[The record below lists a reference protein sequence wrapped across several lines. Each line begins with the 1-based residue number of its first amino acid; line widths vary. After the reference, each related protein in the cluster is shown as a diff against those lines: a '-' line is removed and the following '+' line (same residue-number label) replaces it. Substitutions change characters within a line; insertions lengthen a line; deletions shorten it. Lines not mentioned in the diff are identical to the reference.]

1 MKMYM
6 MSKGSW
12 GVLEGEE
19 TTSAAKK
26 QQAHALIVLNLSE
39 SQSMHVIDSATA
51 REAWRK
57 VGAISSLSR
66 HGEPALAQGEVCLV
80 FVHGIKY
87 EQPRHG
93 DGRPCDDIKARK
105 LWSK

>member
-26 QQAHALIVLNLSE
+26 QQAHAVIVLNISD
-39 SQSMHVIDSATA
+39 SQSMRFIDSAPA
-51 REAWRK
+51 RED
-57 VGAISSLSR
+57 
-66 HGEPALAQGEVCLV
+66 C
-80 FVHGIKY
+80 
-87 EQPRHG
+87 
-93 DGRPCDDIKARK
+93 
-105 LWSK
+105 